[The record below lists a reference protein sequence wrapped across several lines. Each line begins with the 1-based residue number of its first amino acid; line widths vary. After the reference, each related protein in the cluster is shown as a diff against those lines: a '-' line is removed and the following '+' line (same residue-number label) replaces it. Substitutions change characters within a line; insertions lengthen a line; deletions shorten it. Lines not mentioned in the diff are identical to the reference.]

1 MTGVQTC
8 ALPIFYGGGVKVDT
22 VVVCGIP
29 VEQIVTNLADL
40 IVVIVGD
47 GNNLPDGDVVL
58 TANTGAIT
66 SLTGAFTYIEKGYVA
81 SIAPNHGREGTR
93 IAVTGVNLF
102 GGGDYLDTISL
113 AGFKANVVNSS
124 NEVIHVIAAAGIAGV
139 GDVSIVSNR
148 GSSVV
153 LEKGWTYEGT
163 GRIAQVE
170 PSRGQFGTSV
180 TITGNGL
187 RGGGDN
193 VVSVTLAGLE
203 AHAITFE
210 NDTLVVAVAADGLEQ
225 YGSIRL
231 TANSGAVLE
240 ITDSWRFKI
249 GRASCRERV

>member
-1 MTGVQTC
+1 MSPSGAIITIDSLSFFFATPSQVNSIVPAFGHFGTRAAVHGERLHGLGDSTVDVSLGGVSAKIVNDSNTTINIIANHKEGGTGDVLVTSNTGATAVLKDAWTYVTPAKINSVNPSIGQTGTRVVISGTN
-8 ALPIFYGGGVKVDT
+8 LYGGGVKVDT

-113 AGFKANVVNSS
+113 AGFKAT
-124 NEVIHVIAAAGIAGV
+124 
-139 GDVSIVSNR
+139 DR
-148 GSSVV
+148 KSVV
-153 LEKGWTYEGT
+153 
-163 GRIAQVE
+163 
-170 PSRGQFGTSV
+170 
-180 TITGNGL
+180 
-187 RGGGDN
+187 
-193 VVSVTLAGLE
+193 
-203 AHAITFE
+203 
-210 NDTLVVAVAADGLEQ
+210 
-225 YGSIRL
+225 
-231 TANSGAVLE
+231 
-240 ITDSWRFKI
+240 
-249 GRASCRERV
+249 